1 MQITEAKLKRIFV
14 ARLEDGER
22 LPDAIEKL
30 AGDKKIS
37 SALVLLLGGAKD
49 GRLVVG
55 PGQGGKKQKI
65 LTESFRQ
72 GHEILGIGTIFVGNH
87 GPELHLHTAVGRGN
101 KVLVGC
107 GRTGLRVNFIIEA
120 VIMELAGLNARR
132 ALDPAT
138 GFHLLKLG

>member
-37 SALVLLLGGAKD
+37 SALVLLLGGAKE
-49 GRLVVG
+49 GQLVVG

-87 GPELHLHTAVGRGN
+87 GPELHLHTAVGRGK

-120 VIMELAGLNARR
+120 VIMELAGLDASR

-138 GFHLLKLG
+138 GFYLLKLG